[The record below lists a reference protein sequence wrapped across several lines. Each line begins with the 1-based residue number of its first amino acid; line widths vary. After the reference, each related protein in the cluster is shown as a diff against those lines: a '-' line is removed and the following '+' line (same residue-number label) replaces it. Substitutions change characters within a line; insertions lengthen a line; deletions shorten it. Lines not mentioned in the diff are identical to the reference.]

1 MTKVVSQFLEI
12 GTSDIT
18 FKGRDRELKWL
29 AFSPYP
35 LSFYL
40 YSPFLRNCFLLLIQG
55 KLVALKYEG
64 HQLISFPRHLIL
76 NMLRIRHYKKTLAM
90 YSYIWDSLYLDV
102 RNSTLNFLIHELFG
116 SFYTFVKSFIFSS
129 GGFNTLYNLQYSR
142 VFLDLYLEN
151 FKLYWTSKL
160 DFIFLSPL
168 IICSIRMSFNN

>member
-1 MTKVVSQFLEI
+1 
-12 GTSDIT
+12 
-18 FKGRDRELKWL
+18 
-29 AFSPYP
+29 
-35 LSFYL
+35 
-40 YSPFLRNCFLLLIQG
+40 
-55 KLVALKYEG
+55 
-64 HQLISFPRHLIL
+64 
-76 NMLRIRHYKKTLAM
+76 M
-90 YSYIWDSLYLDV
+90 YSYIWDSLNLDVRNSTLNFHIQEYSLYLDV